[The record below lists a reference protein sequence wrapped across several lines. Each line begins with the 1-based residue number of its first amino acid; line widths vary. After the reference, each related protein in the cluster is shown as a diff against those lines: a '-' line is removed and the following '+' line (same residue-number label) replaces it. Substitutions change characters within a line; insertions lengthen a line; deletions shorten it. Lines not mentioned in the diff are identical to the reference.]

1 MQEIRVVFYAREF
14 GDKWEYPFDD
24 AAIEPFFAQLNMELN
39 GCGIKFSFAHEPNV
53 CLKINGYQDMLNSVR
68 ICAPEHGFPSLCLG
82 QFLGA
87 STDADFLADV
97 KRGVRRVAFSPESIA
112 PVGGDALCHN
122 CGCGC

>member
-1 MQEIRVVFYAREF
+1 MREITVVFYAREF
-14 GDKWEYPFDD
+14 SGEWKYPFADETI
-24 AAIEPFFAQLNMELN
+24 APFFAQLNQELS
-39 GCGIKFSFAHEPNV
+39 GCGVKFNFAHEPNV

-68 ICAPEHGFPSLCLG
+68 ICAPKHGFPSLCLG

-87 STDADFLADV
+87 SPAADFLADV

-112 PVGGDALCHN
+112 PAGGEALCHN